1 MQKLIEQLIKFGFV
15 GAVCF
20 VIDYLIGLL
29 LLNILMASLSAE
41 YFETASV
48 LASVVGFVISVTVNY
63 LLSFKFVFER
73 KKDLDKRAE
82 FLIFVL
88 LSLVG
93 LFINSLII
101 WIAVGPIYGSSSF
114 LQAHAGYNMV
124 YTAAKIAA
132 TAIVMV
138 YNFVTR
144 KLFLEKK

>member
-1 MQKLIEQLIKFGFV
+1 MQRLIEQLIKFGFV

-20 VIDYLIGLL
+20 VIDYLTGLL
-29 LLNILMASLSAE
+29 ALNLLMASLSAE

-48 LASVVGFVISVTVNY
+48 LASALGFVISVTVNY
-63 LLSFKFVFER
+63 ILSFKFVFER
-73 KKDLDKRAE
+73 KEDLDKRAE

-88 LSLVG
+88 LSAVG
-93 LFINSLII
+93 LLINSLII
-101 WIAVGPIYGSSSF
+101 WIAVGPIYGKSSF
-114 LQAHAGYNMV
+114 LQAHAGYNMI
-124 YTAAKIAA
+124 YTGAKIAA